1 MWRGHACQF
10 YVYFS
15 RVALPPYEIFIIM
28 AFYLYK
34 HISYAIFPSR
44 IGDIKYYT
52 FLVQIMN
59 NEIIKEC
66 NIFGIFL
73 PCALKAKL
81 ESTGSRFI
89 TIFYSEYYDVW
100 IWHSGITWLCIWL
113 STRCI
118 ISTENIFR
126 RRNQK
131 FVKVDDAPWM
141 KHGF

>member
-1 MWRGHACQF
+1 
-10 YVYFS
+10 
-15 RVALPPYEIFIIM
+15 M

-59 NEIIKEC
+59 NEIIKESKIFEIFC
-66 NIFGIFL
+66 LVPSRQNWNQPVLGSLQYFILNI
-73 PCALKAKL
+73 
-81 ESTGSRFI
+81 T
-89 TIFYSEYYDVW
+89 TSEYDILELHGFVFYVQHAV
-100 IWHSGITWLCIWL
+100 IKCCITLV
-113 STRCI
+113 
-118 ISTENIFR
+118 ENILR